1 MSLTAGY
8 VVRLIFIRFNVM
20 LDLLPAGV
28 WAAIFVVLS
37 VCLTQA
43 ALSIFNLWYNR
54 RPLPFKNEISGVIF
68 GAISLLYSLLVAFV
82 ILAVWEDY
90 EDLNRTVDSETD
102 QLSSLIVHGQG
113 MSDPI
118 RRTINQTVMYYCD
131 HVVTNEWVPHKY
143 KEIYGTSAIPALRE
157 MLLKCNPA
165 NPAEERVFTVL
176 DQNLSE
182 VSKLRRER
190 LSHLRSHVPQ
200 LIWLILLS
208 GSALMMVFSFLLHS
222 ESQKLKRIYLSFLSA
237 LVAMSLFIVLMLDRP
252 FNGSTK
258 VSNKAYT
265 ELADYIRHIKKQ

>member
-1 MSLTAGY
+1 
-8 VVRLIFIRFNVM
+8 M

-28 WAAIFVVLS
+28 WAAIFVVFS

-43 ALSIFNLWYNR
+43 ALSIFNLWYKR

-90 EDLNRTVDSETD
+90 EDLNRTVDNETD

-113 MSDPI
+113 MSDPV
-118 RRTINQTVMYYCD
+118 RRTIDQTVMHYCNY
-131 HVVTNEWVPHKY
+131 VVTNEWSPHQY

-157 MLLKCNPA
+157 MLLKCSPA
-165 NPAEERVFTVL
+165 NPAEERIFAVL

-208 GSALMMVFSFLLHS
+208 GSALMMVFSFFLHAES
-222 ESQKLKRIYLSFLSA
+222 EKLKRIYLSFLSA

-258 VSNKAYT
+258 VSNRAYT
-265 ELADYIRHIKKQ
+265 ELADYIRQIKNR